1 MNVAQA
7 KRELKKLGFKLNREK
22 SKDTKSIFMC
32 YKDDLNKE
40 VKIEPTT
47 TRGRFKIIC
56 SYKGDVVSCAR
67 NEMGLERVPDL
78 VNKKK
83 PGVPLEELL
92 DEMDHLSKR
101 LVSLKKRVKAEGI
114 IS

>member
-1 MNVAQA
+1 
-7 KRELKKLGFKLNREK
+7 
-22 SKDTKSIFMC
+22 
-32 YKDDLNKE
+32 
-40 VKIEPTT
+40 
-47 TRGRFKIIC
+47 
-56 SYKGDVVSCAR
+56 
-67 NEMGLERVPDL
+67 MGLERVPDL